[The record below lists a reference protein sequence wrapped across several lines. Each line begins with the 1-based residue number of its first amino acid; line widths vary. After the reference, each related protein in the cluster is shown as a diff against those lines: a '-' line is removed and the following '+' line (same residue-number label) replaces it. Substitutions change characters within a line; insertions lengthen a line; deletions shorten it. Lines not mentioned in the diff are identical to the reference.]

1 MTRFDDWR
9 HMVTVGTVARTH
21 GRRGQVVVNP
31 LTDFPESRF
40 CVGEFVYTKY
50 GTEITGRR
58 ITEMRFQGGRPV
70 VGFENIHS
78 INDAEG
84 LRDCEL
90 RVPESALSQLPTG
103 TYYIHELIGCEV
115 VTSGGKSVGVVSKV
129 EGPAALQRLIVVK
142 EEKVYDVPL
151 VDAVCVSIDVD
162 SRHICI
168 DPPVGLLE
176 LNER

>member
-40 CVGEFVYTKY
+40 CVGELVYTKA
-50 GTEITGRR
+50 GTVITGRR
-58 ITEMRFQGGRPV
+58 IMEMRFQGGRPV

-142 EEKVYDVPL
+142 EKRVYDVPL
-151 VDAVCVSIDVD
+151 VDAVCLSIDVD